1 MVFGIIT
8 LIGFMLMLAI
18 VGITMIHFL
27 TKAMVKQDSERIDPL
42 PHKRY

>member
-27 TKAMVKQDSERIDPL
+27 TKVLIKHDSERIDPI
-42 PHKRY
+42 PHKDY

>member
-1 MVFGIIT
+1 MLFGIIT

-18 VGITMIHFL
+18 VGFTMIHFL
-27 TKAMVKQDSERIDPL
+27 TKALIKHDSERIDPI